1 MNNRQKNIWIFGGT
15 GFIGNALVSQ
25 LDLNPNNRLFLLL
38 HHKLNFE
45 KYEGLN
51 TFVGSLSGLDFCLLK
66 RYPPDIVFHLAR
78 LPGGNVFTRSFA
90 SETAFRA
97 NRRLAGFLGNLKNPP
112 VVVYVSGSLMYGHRV
127 NGGQAAENDPLKPI
141 AFARYYIRG
150 EQPWIEAQ
158 QSGNLDVRFARPGWI
173 IGPSSW
179 FKVFFW
185 NFYLKTGKIPF
196 YGDGNQL
203 MSVVGL
209 EDCVR
214 LIDRLG
220 RGEEKRQNL
229 NVFTIP
235 PITQI
240 EFSNCL
246 AGKLNATVTGIPI
259 SGLTRKFGKTVASA
273 LTLSIPLSTEY
284 PELYR
289 NFQPVSPDLE
299 TMLDATLTVLKNE

>member
-25 LDLNPNNRLFLLL
+25 LASNPHYRLFILL
-38 HHKLNFE
+38 HRTTNFK
-45 KYEGLN
+45 KYEAFN
-51 TFVGSLSGLDFCLLK
+51 TFVGSLSNLDFNLFK
-66 RYPPDIVFHLAR
+66 RYPPDIIFHLAR
-78 LPGGNVFTRSFA
+78 FAGGNPVTRHLA
-90 SETAFRA
+90 SRRAFKA
-97 NRRLAGFLGNLKNPP
+97 NERLKTMLENLLKPP
-112 VVVYVSGSLMYGHRV
+112 VVVYVSGSLMYGPQLD
-127 NGGQAAENDPLKPI
+127 NGCATEHTPLNPV
-141 AFARYYIRG
+141 AFAKQYIKG
-150 EQPWIEAQ
+150 EEPWVEARKE
-158 QSGNLDVRFARPGWI
+158 GNLDIRFARPGWI
-173 IGPSSW
+173 VGPSSW
-179 FKVFFW
+179 FKEFFW
-185 NFYLKTGKIPF
+185 HFYLKTGKIPF

-259 SGLTRKFGKTVASA
+259 SDLTRKFGKTVASA